1 MASGGYMGRYLLIDL
16 SNNKIDELDFDN
28 NTKRKYIG
36 GYGIGG
42 KYIYE
47 NQKPGVDPL
56 GEENILSFMTG
67 PVNGTTIPGSPRYTV
82 CGKSPLTKTWG
93 DSNSGGSFGPMMKKA
108 GFDGVFFNGIA
119 EEPVYLLLENGE
131 AKLVSALSI
140 WGKDTYETEDILKE
154 KYGKKAEVA
163 CIGEAGEMKTLVS
176 CIVNRKGKV
185 AGRGGMGAI
194 MGSKK
199 LKAIVI
205 LGDMKVPIVDK
216 DLFNKARK
224 KFISD
229 IKNDYGDAE
238 WAKAGGTPTFT
249 EWCLEEQD
257 SPIKNWSGVLADMG
271 NYDELRY
278 DNIKKYIV
286 KKETCFG
293 CPIACW
299 DRSIIKEGKFSLNEM
314 VHTPEY
320 ETGAAFGSNCLNTNY
335 ESIIKCNDICNRY
348 GIDTMSTGAI
358 VAFAIECFEEGIL
371 SKKDTDD
378 LELTWGNY
386 DAIVELTEKIAK
398 REGLGKVLAD
408 GVKAALLEIGKDS
421 HEFAMH
427 VGGQEL
433 PYHDSRWDP
442 SLAITYAYNPTP
454 GRHTQGIQDLG
465 HKDIE
470 NAFPGVDFSMCGGE
484 KKDTYAGRAKS
495 IKIQTNIQHCV
506 NATGIC
512 WFAFQS
518 TDFDTH
524 MKYLSAITGWD
535 IDVEEYHT
543 TGERIMNLR
552 QAFNL
557 REGINQLGYKIPKR
571 MLGIPPLKEGKTK
584 GITLDFSL
592 MTKEF
597 YGEMDWDLKTS
608 RPSKSKLK
616 ELGLDWLIKDIW

>member
-16 SNNKIDELDFDN
+16 SNNKIDELDFDD
-28 NTKRKYIG
+28 NTKREYIG

-56 GEENILSFMTG
+56 GKENILSFMTG

-131 AKLVSALSI
+131 AKLVSASGI
-140 WGKDTYETEDILKE
+140 WGKDTYRTEDILKE
-154 KYGKKAEVA
+154 KYGKKAEVV

-199 LKAIVI
+199 LKAIVA

-216 DLFNKARK
+216 DLFNEARK

-299 DRSIIKEGKFSLNEM
+299 DRSIINEGKFSLKEM

-358 VAFAIECFEEGIL
+358 IAFAIECFEEGIL

-378 LELTWGNY
+378 LELAWGNY
-386 DAIVELTEKIAK
+386 DAIVKLTEKIAK
-398 REGLGKVLAD
+398 REGFGKVLAD
-408 GVKAALLEIGKDS
+408 GVKAASLKIGKDS
-421 HEFAMH
+421 QEFAMH

-442 SLAITYAYNPTP
+442 SMAITYAYNPTP
-454 GRHTQGIQDLG
+454 GRHTQAIQDLG
-465 HKDIE
+465 HKDIG

-484 KKDTYAGRAKS
+484 KKNTYNGRAKS
-495 IKIQTNIQHCV
+495 IKIQTNIQHCI

-518 TDFDTH
+518 TDFTTH

-535 IDVEEYHT
+535 IDIEEYHT

-557 REGINQLGYKIPKR
+557 REGINQLDYKIPKR

-584 GITLDFSL
+584 GITLDFDL

-597 YGEMDWDLKTS
+597 YEEMDWDLKTS
-608 RPSKSKLK
+608 RPSKNKLK
-616 ELGLDWLIKDIW
+616 ELGLNWLIADIY

>member
-1 MASGGYMGRYLLIDL
+1 MANGGYMNRYLLIDL
-16 SNNKIDELDFDN
+16 NKNKINEFDFDD
-28 NTKRKYIG
+28 NTKREYIG
-36 GYGIGG
+36 GYGIGC

-108 GFDGVFFNGIA
+108 GFDGVFFSGIA

-131 AKLVSALSI
+131 ARLVSASSI

-163 CIGEAGEMKTLVS
+163 CIGKAGEMKTLIS

-199 LKAIVI
+199 IKAIVA

-216 DLFNKARK
+216 DLFSEARK
-224 KFISD
+224 KFIND

-257 SPIKNWSGVLADMG
+257 SPIKNWSGILADMG

-286 KKETCFG
+286 KKETCSG

-299 DRSIIKEGKFSLNEM
+299 DRSMINEGKFSLKEM

-358 VAFAIECFEEGIL
+358 IAFTIECFEKGIL

-386 DAIVELTEKIAK
+386 DSIVKLTEKIAR
-398 REGLGKVLAD
+398 REGFGKVLAD
-408 GVKAALLEIGKDS
+408 GVRVASLEIGKDS
-421 HEFAMH
+421 KEFAMH

-433 PYHDSRWDP
+433 SYHDSRWDP

-454 GRHTQGIQDLG
+454 GRHTQAIQDLG

-484 KKDTYAGRAKS
+484 NKNTYTGRAKS
-495 IKIQTNIQHCV
+495 IRIQTNIQHST
-506 NATGIC
+506 NATGMC

-518 TDFDTH
+518 TDFATH

-535 IDVEEYHT
+535 IDVEGYNT
-543 TGERIMNLR
+543 IGERIMNLR

-557 REGINQLGYKIPKR
+557 REGINQLDYKIPKR
-571 MLGIPPLKEGKTK
+571 MLGMPPLKEGKTK
-584 GITLDFSL
+584 DITLDFDL

-597 YGEMDWDLKTS
+597 YEEMDWDLKTS

-616 ELGLDWLIKDIW
+616 KLGLDWLIKDI